1 MPSSRLV
8 FTLGFA
14 NLKYPSVHIKQQL
27 HRFARSRWALSTVVT
42 TLIIIVISVLL
53 ASVVTYFAINVTSTR
68 VQEESL
74 ALAKQHVW
82 YDSSNQKA
90 QAAIMIINAGGRD
103 IVIDRLTVRGQE
115 CAWSKVL
122 YFVTGESISGDLS
135 YNTTLIDGGSISVG
149 GSSRVFKQA
158 TTDLTLQSGKTLIIY
173 MSNPDSISVN
183 DIGLTVS
190 VNIFTSQAMYY
201 KETNVQGTS
210 GTTTTSGQP
219 VEVEGGITLP
229 YARAYWTTDMADDVE
244 VAMVLVNSGSSTK
257 TIDLSNLLIKG
268 AATTNAFTQMGFY
281 ASSSLVATNDL
292 PYLSPLTGPVQEQT
306 LNVGTGFLYLHAHET
321 AIVYFYWT
329 GLHDTGDI
337 TSSDLNNDILVGISL
352 GASESV
358 TKTVTV
364 QPVV

>member
-1 MPSSRLV
+1 MHSPRCLLATKDRHSMNPNRVRQALKRCVHSRL
-8 FTLGFA
+8 
-14 NLKYPSVHIKQQL
+14 
-27 HRFARSRWALSTVVT
+27 ALSTVVT
-42 TLIIIVISVLL
+42 TLIILVISVLL

-115 CAWSKVL
+115 CSWLKVL
-122 YFVTGESISGDLS
+122 FFVTGDSISGDLF

-190 VNIFTSQAMYY
+190 INIFTSQAMYY

-210 GTTTTSGQP
+210 GIQTISGAP
-219 VEVEGGITLP
+219 VEGGITIS
-229 YARAYWTTDMADDVE
+229 YAKVYWMSFTGVDVFE
-244 VAMVLVNSGSSTK
+244 VGMVLVNSGSSTE
-257 TIDLSNLLIKG
+257 TILPGDLVLDGVPTGSGTDI
-268 AATTNAFTQMGFY
+268 GFY
-281 ASSSLVATNDL
+281 ASSSLVATDDL
-292 PYLSPLTGPVQEQT
+292 PFLSPRATPVQGHV
-306 LNVGTGFLYLHAHET
+306 LNLEDGVLNLHEGET
-321 AIVYFYWT
+321 AIVYFYGENAIT
-329 GLHDTGDI
+329 GYGQSI
-337 TSSDLNNDILVGISL
+337 SVGISL
-352 GASESV
+352 DTGGSV
-358 TKTVTV
+358 TKTVNV
-364 QPVV
+364 LHAE

>member
-1 MPSSRLV
+1 MNTQRIHQTLKKFAHSRL
-8 FTLGFA
+8 
-14 NLKYPSVHIKQQL
+14 
-27 HRFARSRWALSTVVT
+27 ALSTVVT
-42 TLIIIVISVLL
+42 TLIILVISVLL

-122 YFVTGESISGDLS
+122 FFVTGESISGDLF

-158 TTDLTLQSGKTLIIY
+158 TSDLTLQSGKTLIIY

-190 VNIFTSQAMYY
+190 INIFTSQAMYY

-210 GTTTTSGQP
+210 GTTTTTGSP
-219 VEVEGGITLP
+219 AEGDITIP
-229 YARAYWTTDMADDVE
+229 YAKAFWYNDTTNDYIQI
-244 VAMVLVNSGSSTK
+244 AMILVNSGSSTE
-257 TIDLSNLLIKG
+257 TIHPEDVLIKG
-268 AATTNAFTQMGFY
+268 ATSNGGGIGYY
-281 ASSSLVATNDL
+281 ASSSFTATDDL
-292 PYLSPLTGPVQEQT
+292 PYLTLLTQQVQGKD
-306 LNVGTGFLYLHAHET
+306 LNWTQGGALHLQAGETAILYFLWLDQVGTGAL
-321 AIVYFYWT
+321 
-329 GLHDTGDI
+329 
-337 TSSDLNNDILVGISL
+337 TSSDFGHDVPVGISL
-352 GASESV
+352 DAGGSV
-358 TKTVTV
+358 TKTVRV
-364 QPVV
+364 QSPD